1 MGTIRDEITKT
12 LTSTIKSELPAT
24 LNKLVSQSQGAAL
37 IYDGIDLDIQ
47 IPENPNITD
56 KFIGLAIKGLIY
68 PKNESEVEPSVQPV
82 PMTYHNDQSASK
94 LQVFLSSYVVDSA
107 FYTYL
112 KLNEVHFWTKPS
124 DIPASFPVQLDTSS
138 LNMFFPGMKDHYGPD
153 LPVNIEY
160 KLEQAENFL
169 VRQNDDTMSFDAD
182 LGIKFWVQF
191 PNNTQD
197 LAVDVTAE
205 DLVANFTIL
214 IEANNQIAMNIT
226 TAALKDIEVHSTTFG
241 DLNLSL
247 LAKLFNYTF
256 EALIV
261 AFNVWAKLQSI
272 TIPSVLFGIFTLSD
286 LTLKYH
292 DDYLEAGL
300 TPTFLP
306 PTMDVEGIYE
316 QFVAPVLQEF
326 EYDVLIEEET
336 PDY

>member
-1 MGTIRDEITKT
+1 
-12 LTSTIKSELPAT
+12 
-24 LNKLVSQSQGAAL
+24 
-37 IYDGIDLDIQ
+37 
-47 IPENPNITD
+47 
-56 KFIGLAIKGLIY
+56 
-68 PKNESEVEPSVQPV
+68 
-82 PMTYHNDQSASK
+82 
-94 LQVFLSSYVVDSA
+94 
-107 FYTYL
+107 
-112 KLNEVHFWTKPS
+112 
-124 DIPASFPVQLDTSS
+124 
-138 LNMFFPGMKDHYGPD
+138 MKDYYGPD

-169 VRQNDDTMSFDAD
+169 VRQDDDTMSFDAD
-182 LGIKFWVQF
+182 LGVKFWVQF
-191 PNNTQD
+191 PNKTQD
-197 LAVDVTAE
+197 LAVDITAE
-205 DLVANFTIL
+205 DLLANFTIL
-214 IEANNQIAMNIT
+214 IEENNQIAMNIT

-306 PTMDVEGIYE
+306 PKMDV
-316 QFVAPVLQEF
+316 
-326 EYDVLIEEET
+326 
-336 PDY
+336 